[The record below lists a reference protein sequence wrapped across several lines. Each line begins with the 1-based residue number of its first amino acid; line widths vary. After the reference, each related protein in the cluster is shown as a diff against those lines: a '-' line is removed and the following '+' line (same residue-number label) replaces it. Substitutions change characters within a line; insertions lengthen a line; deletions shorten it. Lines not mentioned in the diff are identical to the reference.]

1 MDDDGPALPSGPIH
15 VTAENPPLTNTGDDM
30 SGDPGLAVPVTPP
43 RDYIEIESPREP
55 ATSRAAEPSDED
67 SSKRQR
73 LDESKRQRIAR
84 LQAEYEQRLCAVK
97 IAYKEYFTMD
107 DYETDLNL
115 EQSAEEDEDWVGED
129 AVVLIGIPEYL

>member
-1 MDDDGPALPSGPIH
+1 MALREKLGEGVAGELEGMQVVDDDGPALPSGPIH

-67 SSKRQR
+67 SSRGNVWMNQRDSALPGYKLNTSRDCVLSRLPTKSTSLWMIMRQ
-73 LDESKRQRIAR
+73 I
-84 LQAEYEQRLCAVK
+84 
-97 IAYKEYFTMD
+97 
-107 DYETDLNL
+107 
-115 EQSAEEDEDWVGED
+115 
-129 AVVLIGIPEYL
+129 